1 MILQRSCTEVMNG
14 NTNQLQGQEPLS
26 LETFRDVPAYVLLG
40 DPGAGKTTSFKAECK
55 ALGEKACSLTADE
68 FLTYTEGRSPSEWQ
82 DKTLFIDGLDEV
94 RVSAQGASEFREV
107 RKLLRALGKPRFR
120 LSCREADWLG
130 ANDQERLESVS
141 PDSKVRVLRLNP
153 LTAPDVEKILSAR
166 SDVPDPHA
174 FITTA
179 QEKGVDGLLFN
190 PLSLGMLADAVAG
203 GKNWPESRGQTF
215 EEACR
220 RMACEHDPV
229 RRMAT
234 VSGSPPTLEQLLDA
248 AGRLCAVQ
256 LIAGKAGYTLHGQPG
271 NNEYP
276 ALDQCEYDYPSRLRL
291 VINSKLF
298 KGEGVSDNR
307 FTPVHRH
314 IAEFLGARYLA
325 RIIGAKR
332 HPLPARRVIAL
343 LTGQDGAVVTEMRG
357 LSAWLAALSP
367 DARSALIERDPIGVG
382 LYGDIQEFLP
392 REKRALLDSL
402 KRAASRLDSVWRH
415 AAFAPLATPDMEP
428 VFMEILKDV
437 NRDRDQQMLSDFVLR
452 VLEQG
457 TPSPRLSETLL
468 EVVRDGTRWSSVNRS
483 ALYAFMRI
491 RNFPHSQDKT
501 TELKKLLTD
510 IHTGKVADSSDG
522 KLLRMLVTDLYP
534 DEVTP
539 SEVWSYFSNQ
549 ENPEPIG
556 RLRWLW
562 DIVDNSPD
570 RQVAELL
577 DHLHQR
583 FTELRPVLARHYVQ
597 YLPLKL
603 LARGLKAHGD
613 QLAIARLYDWL
624 GVGEFGYGRNVGED
638 IHDIR
643 FWLEQRPEIQKAIIL
658 EGLDR
663 CPDSDDFSLHAI
675 HRRLYHANLPA
686 DFGRWCLEQ
695 AIVKENNKPR
705 VAERLFRIAFH
716 CSGDGPLSLAVL
728 RQHARK
734 HERFKV
740 LLERL
745 LAARMRIEE
754 EDLKHRQSERTF
766 TEERQQREEEWLAY
780 VRANETALREN
791 RARPDLLHRMAEEY
805 FESPE
810 DALREKQIHAI
821 SPEFRRLE
829 LERLRRDGAG
839 LEGLEALLGGDRQLI
854 DAAVQGLLGVID
866 RKDIPDTKEIFDLRA
881 ENRIHYLGWPYM
893 AALEEIERTAP
904 EEESPRWDDGQ
915 TRKALAF
922 YYCDSPS
929 NDPPE
934 WYRRLLATRPET
946 VADVQVQFAIREF
959 RSGREHILK
968 LAELAHDPDHAQVA
982 KHASLPLLRAFPT
995 RCKLKQLESLDH
1007 LLWAGIQYADKASL
1021 RELIEK
1027 KLSRTSMND
1036 AQRAHWLA
1044 AGFAIAPEAY
1054 QVSLNDFA
1062 RGREQRSLRLAAF
1075 FCRSQITSTWLEGL
1089 GNSSVACF
1097 IRLVGGYV
1105 GPDLIHGQGW
1115 RPPSIVYSRL
1125 IYGLIHQNLAASPDP
1140 EASEALDSLLKDPAL
1155 YAWREVL
1162 SQTQDAQRVIRRDA
1176 DFRHPAIE
1184 QVCQTLNGGAPAN
1197 AGDLAALVVDQLQE
1211 LADVIRKGD
1220 TNAWRQYWNVDQ
1232 YDRPENPRP
1241 ENSCRNT
1248 LLTGLQQ
1255 RLHPNKSID
1264 VRSEVQHANDKR
1276 ADICVSCEGF
1286 QVPVEIKKNDHRD
1299 LWSALRNQ
1307 LIAQYV
1313 TDPDADGYGI
1323 YLVFWFG
1330 KEYTQPPPSCRRPVN
1345 PAELLE
1351 RLKKEARLSGAE
1363 ERKISVCVIDVSK
1376 P

>member
-1 MILQRSCTEVMNG
+1 MILQRSCTEVVNG
-14 NTNQLQGQEPLS
+14 NTNQLQGQEPFS
-26 LETFRDVPAYVLLG
+26 LEMFRDVPAYVLLG
-40 DPGAGKTTSFKAECK
+40 DPGAGKTTAFEAECK
-55 ALGEKACSLTADE
+55 ALGEKACPLTADE
-68 FLTYTEGRSPSEWQ
+68 FLTYKEGDLPSEWEE
-82 DKTLFIDGLDEV
+82 KTLFIDGLDEV
-94 RVSAQGASEFREV
+94 RVSAQGAREFREI
-107 RKLLRALGKPRFR
+107 RKLLRTLGKPRFR

-130 ANDQERLESVS
+130 ANDQKRLESVS

-153 LTAPDVEKILSAR
+153 LTVPDVEKILSAR
-166 SDVPDPHA
+166 SDVPDPRA

-203 GKNWPESRGQTF
+203 GQNWPESRGQTF

-220 RMACEHDPV
+220 RIVSEHDPV

-234 VSGSPPTLEQLLDA
+234 VSSSPPALEQLLAA

-256 LIAGKAGYTLHGQPG
+256 LIAGKAGYTLHGQPE

-276 ALDQCEYDYPSRLRL
+276 ALDQCEYDYPKRLRL
-291 VINSKLF
+291 VMNSKLF

-325 RIIGAKR
+325 RIIGDKR

-415 AAFAPLATPDMEP
+415 AAFGPLATPDMEP
-428 VFMEILKDV
+428 VFMDILKDV

-452 VLEQG
+452 VLAQG
-457 TPSPRLSETLL
+457 APSPRLSETLL
-468 EVVRDGTRWSSVNRS
+468 EVVRDSTRWSLVNRS
-483 ALYAFMRI
+483 ALCAFMRI
-491 RNFPHSQDKT
+491 RNFPHSQEKN

-522 KLLRMLVTDLYP
+522 KLLSMLVTDLYP

-539 SEVWSYFSNQ
+539 SEVWSYLSNQ

-583 FTELRPVLARHYVQ
+583 FTELQPVLARHHVQ
-597 YLPLKL
+597 RLPLKL

-624 GVGEFGYGRNVGED
+624 GVGEFGYGRSVGED

-663 CPDSDDFSLHAI
+663 CPDSDDFGLHAI

-686 DFGRWCLEQ
+686 NFGRWCLEQ

-728 RQHARK
+728 RQQARK

-745 LAARMRIEE
+745 LAARMQREE
-754 EDLKHRQSERTF
+754 EYLKHRQSERTF

-791 RARPDLLHRMAEEY
+791 RAAPALLHRMAETY

-854 DAAVQGLLGVID
+854 DAAVQGLLSVID
-866 RKDIPDTKEIFDLRA
+866 RNDLPDAKEIFDLRA
-881 ENRIHYLGWPYM
+881 ESHIHYLGWPYM

-904 EEESPRWDDGQ
+904 EEDPPRWDDGQ

-922 YYCDSPS
+922 YYCDPPS

-946 VADVQVQFAIREF
+946 VADMQVQFAIREF
-959 RSGREHILK
+959 RSRREHIFK

-1027 KLSRTSMND
+1027 KLSRTSMID

-1044 AGFAIAPEAY
+1044 AGFAIAPEVY
-1054 QVSLNDFA
+1054 QVSLKDFV
-1062 RGREQRSLRLAAF
+1062 RGREQLSLRLAAF

-1097 IRLVGGYV
+1097 IRLVGGCV
-1105 GPDLIHGQGW
+1105 GPDLIHGRGW

-1125 IYGLIHQNLAASPDP
+1125 IYGLIHQNLAASSDP
-1140 EASEALDSLLKDPAL
+1140 EASKALDSLLKDPTL
-1155 YAWREVL
+1155 SAWREVL
-1162 SQTQDAQRVIRRDA
+1162 SQAQDAQRVIRRDA

-1220 TNAWRQYWNVDQ
+1220 TNGWRQYWNVDQ
-1232 YDRPENPRP
+1232 YERPEKPRP

-1248 LLTGLQQ
+1248 LLMGLQQ
-1255 RLHPNKSID
+1255 RLHPNKGID

-1276 ADICVSCEGF
+1276 ADICVSYEGF

-1313 TDPDADGYGI
+1313 NDPDADGYGI

-1330 KEYTQPPPSCRRPVN
+1330 TEYTQPSPSCRRPEN

-1351 RLKKEARLSGAE
+1351 RLKKEARLSGVE

>member
-1 MILQRSCTEVMNG
+1 MILQRSCTEVANG
-14 NTNQLQGQEPLS
+14 NTNQLQGQEPFS

-40 DPGAGKTTSFKAECK
+40 DPGAGKTTAFKTESK
-55 ALGEKACSLTADE
+55 ALGEKACRLTADK
-68 FLTYTEGRSPSEWQ
+68 FLTYSEGDLPSDWQ
-82 DKTLFIDGLDEV
+82 GKTLFIDGLDEV
-94 RVSAQGASEFREV
+94 RVSAQGASEFRQI
-107 RKLLRALGKPRFR
+107 RKLLRTLGKPRFR

-153 LTAPDVEKILSAR
+153 LTVPDVEKILSTR
-166 SDVPDPHA
+166 SDVPDPRA

-190 PLSLGMLADAVAG
+190 PLSLRMLADAVAG
-203 GKNWPESRGQTF
+203 GQNWPESRGQTF

-220 RMACEHDPV
+220 RIVCEHDPV
-229 RRMAT
+229 PRMAT
-234 VSGSPPTLEQLLDA
+234 VTSSPPTHEQLLDA

-256 LIAGKAGYTLHGQPG
+256 LIAGKTGYALPGQPE

-276 ALDQCEYDYPSRLRL
+276 ALDRCEYDYPGRLRL

-298 KGEGVSDNR
+298 KGEGTADNR

-325 RIIGAKR
+325 RMIGARR

-382 LYGDIQEFLP
+382 LYGDIREFSP

-402 KRAASRLDSVWRH
+402 KRSASRLDSVWKH
-415 AAFAPLATPDMEP
+415 AAFGPLATPGMEP
-428 VFMEILKDV
+428 VFIDILKDV
-437 NRDRDQQMLSDFVLR
+437 NRDREQQMLTDFVLR
-452 VLEQG
+452 VLAQG
-457 TPSPRLSETLL
+457 TPSQRLSATLL
-468 EVVRDGTRWSSVNRS
+468 EVVRDGTRWPSVNRS
-483 ALYAFMRI
+483 ALYTFMRI
-491 RNFPHSQDKT
+491 RNFRHGQDRT
-501 TELKKLLTD
+501 TELKLLLAD
-510 IHTGKVADSSDG
+510 IHTGKVTDSSDG
-522 KLLRMLVTDLYP
+522 ELLGMLVTDLYP

-570 RQVAELL
+570 QQVAELL
-577 DHLHQR
+577 DHFHQR
-583 FTELRPVLARHYVQ
+583 LTELQPVLARHHVQ
-597 YLPLKL
+597 HLPLRL

-613 QLAIARLYDWL
+613 QLSIARLYDWL
-624 GVGEFGYGRNVGED
+624 GVGEFGYGRNVSEE

-663 CPDSDDFSLHAI
+663 CPDSDDFGLHPI
-675 HRRLYHANLPA
+675 HRSLYPADLPA
-686 DFGRWCLEQ
+686 NFGRWCLEQ
-695 AIVKENNKPR
+695 AIAKDKRRPR

-716 CSGDGPLSLAVL
+716 CSGDEPLSLADL

-745 LAARMRIEE
+745 LAARMQREE
-754 EDLKHRQSERTF
+754 EYLKHRQSERTF

-780 VRANETALREN
+780 VGANETALREN
-791 RARPDLLHRMAEEY
+791 RAAPALLHFMAKEY

-810 DALREKQIHAI
+810 AALNEKQIHPI
-821 SPEFRRLE
+821 SPEFWRLE

-839 LEGLEALLGGDRQLI
+839 LEGLEALLGDDRQLI

-866 RKDIPDTKEIFDLRA
+866 RSDLPNAKEIFDLRGR
-881 ENRIHYLGWPYM
+881 NLIHCLGWPYM
-893 AALEEIERTAP
+893 AALEELERTAS
-904 EEESPRWDDGQ
+904 EEDPPLWDDRQ

-922 YYCDSPS
+922 YYCD
-929 NDPPE
+929 PPPNNPPQ
-934 WYRRLLATRPET
+934 WYRRLLAKRPET
-946 VADVQVQFAIREF
+946 VADVQVQFAMREF
-959 RSGREHILK
+959 RSGREHIFN
-968 LAELAHDPDHAQVA
+968 LAQLAHDSDHTQVA

-995 RCKLKQLESLDH
+995 RCKLKQLKSLDH
-1007 LLWAGIQYADKASL
+1007 LLWAGIQYADKTSL

-1027 KLSRTSMND
+1027 KLSRKSMND

-1044 AGFAIAPEAY
+1044 AAFGIAPEAY
-1054 QVSLNDFA
+1054 QVPLEDFV
-1062 RGREQRSLRLAAF
+1062 RGREHRSLGLAAF
-1075 FCRSQITSTWLEGL
+1075 FCRSQITSTWLEKL

-1105 GPDLIHGQGW
+1105 GPDLIYERGW
-1115 RPPSIVYSRL
+1115 RPPSIEYSRL
-1125 IYGLIHQNLAASPDP
+1125 IHGLIHQNLAASPDP
-1140 EASEALDSLLKDPAL
+1140 EASEALDSLLKDPTL
-1155 YAWREVL
+1155 SAWHEAL
-1162 SQTQDAQRVIRRDA
+1162 SQAQDSQRVVRRDA
-1176 DFRHPAIE
+1176 DFRHPTLE
-1184 QVCQTLNGGAPAN
+1184 QVCRSLNGGAPAN

-1211 LADVIRKGD
+1211 LADVVRKGD

-1232 YDRPENPRP
+1232 YDRPVKPRP

-1248 LLTGLQQ
+1248 LLIGLQQ
-1255 RLHPNKSID
+1255 RLQPQGID
-1264 VRSEVQHANDKR
+1264 ARSEVQHANEKR
-1276 ADICVSCEGF
+1276 TDICVSCDGF
-1286 QVPVEIKKNDHRD
+1286 QVPVEIKRNNHRG

-1307 LIAQYV
+1307 LIAQY
-1313 TDPDADGYGI
+1313 TNHPGADGYGM

-1330 KEYTQPPPSCRRPVN
+1330 KEYTQAPPTGKRPETIT
-1345 PAELLE
+1345 ELQE
-1351 RLKKEARLSGAE
+1351 RLKKEAKLSEAE
-1363 ERKISVCVIDVSK
+1363 ERKISVHVIDVSK